1 VVYGKQPEIALDCR
15 NWLGE
20 SIIWDDRAA
29 ALYWVDIHAKAIWR
43 WQPHGATA
51 PKVFTLPERP
61 GALGLRRDG
70 GLVLGLESGFAF
82 FDELTGVID
91 KIADVEA
98 DLPTTRLNDGR
109 VDPAG
114 RFLCG
119 GMDEAENQQAISA
132 LYVLEPDRTVRRLL
146 NGIACANSTCWSADG
161 STLYFSNMPTRRID
175 AFDYDIEKGTM
186 SNRRPFVSFDKEPGL
201 PDGSAVDAEGCLWN
215 AEWGGGKLRRFRPNG
230 QLDREVPLPVTN
242 PTCVAFGGPDL
253 DTLFVTTAWFGL
265 TDEQRKAE
273 PLAGSLFAFA
283 PGVRGRLEN
292 RYAG

>member
-1 VVYGKQPEIALDCR
+1 MAYGKQPEIALDCR

-20 SIIWDDRAA
+20 SIIWDDGAS
-29 ALYWVDIHAKAIWR
+29 ALYWVDIHAKSIWR
-43 WQPHGATA
+43 WEPFGATA
-51 PKVFTLPERP
+51 PRVFTLLERP

-70 GLVLGLESGFAF
+70 GLVLGLESGFAL
-82 FDELTGVID
+82 FDESSGAID

-109 VDPAG
+109 VDIAG

-161 STLYFSNMPTRRID
+161 RTLYFSNMPTRRID
-175 AFDYDIEKGTM
+175 AFDYDIENGTV
-186 SNRRPFVSFDKEPGL
+186 SNRRPFVSFDKELGL

-215 AEWGGGKLRRFRPNG
+215 AEWGGGKLLRFRPNG
-230 QLDREVPLPVTN
+230 QLDREVLLPVTN

-265 TDEQRKAE
+265 TDEQRNAE

-283 PGVRGRLEN
+283 PGVRGRPEN